1 MTVPQGTFEL
11 ERVPRAGSAPLRA
24 WDASDELV
32 LRHVQDLEVSTD
44 ARVLVVNDAF
54 GALGTALG
62 DRPLSWWSDSA
73 TSRRALADNL
83 AANGRDADTIDV
95 VGGPGDELDGPYDVV
110 TIRVPRTLSLLEHQL
125 ARLRPH
131 LHAESVVVGHGMV
144 KLIHTSTLEVF
155 GSRLGTTTTSLA
167 TRKARLVHPV
177 IDAEPTTPPPPTTH
191 SLPWGQTVVAHAGV
205 FSAERLDRG
214 TRLCANA
221 LVDLDLRDLDTILD
235 LGCGSGVL
243 GLVAA
248 GEAPRAR
255 VQFVDESDLAVA
267 SARATW
273 TTNDGSLDRA
283 TFTAAV
289 DLAHVADRSVD
300 LVVCNPPFHQHQART
315 DDIAS
320 QMIPDARR
328 VLRPGGRFVLVGN
341 RHLGYHVRLKR
352 GFRSV
357 ETIASDPKFV
367 VLAATR

>member
-32 LRHVQDLEVSTD
+32 LRHLDELEVAVD
-44 ARVLVVNDAF
+44 ARMLVVNDAF
-54 GALGTALG
+54 GAIGTALG
-62 DRPLSWWSDSA
+62 DRSLAWWSDSA
-73 TSRRALADNL
+73 TARRALADNL
-83 AANGRDADTIDV
+83 EANGRDLDAV
-95 VGGPGDELDGPYDVV
+95 QLVGGPGDELDGVYDLI
-110 TIRVPRTLSLLEHQL
+110 TIRVPRTLSLLDHQL
-125 ARLRPH
+125 ARVRPH
-131 LHAESVVVGHGMV
+131 LHADSVVVGHGMV
-144 KLIHTSTLEVF
+144 KLIHTSTLDRF
-155 GSRLGTTTTSLA
+155 GERLGTTTTSLA
-167 TRKARLVHPV
+167 TKKARLIHPV
-177 IDAEPTTPPPPTTH
+177 IDAEFANPPEPTTYR
-191 SLPWGQTVVAHAGV
+191 LPWGQTVVSHAGV

-221 LVDLDLRDLDTILD
+221 LADLDLRDVGSILD

-243 GLVAA
+243 GLVTA
-248 GEAPRAR
+248 GEVPEAL
-255 VQFVDESDLAVA
+255 VHFVDESDLAVS

-273 TTNDGSLDRA
+273 SANDRADDRA

-289 DLAHVADRSVD
+289 DLAHVPDASVD
-300 LVVCNPPFHQHQART
+300 LVVCNPPFHQQQART
-315 DDIAS
+315 DDVAS
-320 QMIPDARR
+320 QMIRDARR

-367 VLAATR
+367 VLAATG